1 MKRVPTIVFLLL
13 LCYPASV
20 RAIGVAGLVTKIHD
34 GKSLAVTNAN
44 RNLEVLL
51 EGLDIP
57 EQGQEFADVARQHL
71 ADLVL
76 GKAVYVRYTGIQPSG
91 RLIAKVYLN
100 DMDVGLQVIRD
111 GVAWYDRGANGTLT
125 DAERGIYADSEQ
137 AARDER
143 RGMWQ
148 YGSPM
153 PPWEWRRAQATKT
166 NAAYRTAQ
174 EKTGKNRKGLRTE
187 DLLFARSRNVPGRG
201 KAGAREKPNQKPLN
215 TPGEDCDF
223 QSYLQDGRISVV
235 YFYADWC
242 PACQGLSPTM
252 DMINNK
258 FANMQVLFMNIGNWN
273 TPVARKYAVSFVP
286 YLKIYDEKGQL
297 IVEGPAARGWLDRT
311 IQERNQRGR

>member
-1 MKRVPTIVFLLL
+1 MIVFLLS

-20 RAIGVAGLVTKIHD
+20 RAIGVAGFVTQIHD
-34 GKSLAVTNAN
+34 GKSLAVTNEN

-57 EQGQEFADVARQHL
+57 ERGQEYANASRQHL

-76 GKAVYVRYTGIQPSG
+76 GKQVYIKYTGIESNG
-91 RLIAKVYLN
+91 RLIAKVYWN

-111 GVAWYDRGANGTLT
+111 GVAWYDRSTNSPLT
-125 DAERGIYADSEQ
+125 DAERRIYAGSEQ

-153 PPWEWRRAQATKT
+153 PPWEWRRAQITKT
-166 NAAYRTAQ
+166 YAAPRRAPGAT
-174 EKTGKNRKGLRTE
+174 RKGLRTE
-187 DLLFARSRNVPGRG
+187 DLLFARSRRIRG
-201 KAGAREKPNQKPLN
+201 GGNSSKTVAREKPNQKPLN
-215 TPGEDCDF
+215 TPGQDYDY
-223 QSYLQDGRISVV
+223 QSYLLDGRISVV

-242 PACQGLSPTM
+242 PACQGLGPTM
-252 DMINNK
+252 DMVHNR
-258 FANMQVLFMNIGNWN
+258 FSSMQVLFMNIGNWN
-273 TPVARKYAVSFVP
+273 SPVARKYGISFVP

-297 IVEGPAARGWLDRT
+297 IVEGVAARGWLDRT
-311 IQERNQRGR
+311 IQERIQRGR

>member
-1 MKRVPTIVFLLL
+1 MKHIPTFFFLFL
-13 LCYPASV
+13 LCYPPSA
-20 RAIGVAGLVTKIHD
+20 RAIGVAGFVTQIHD
-34 GKSLAVTNAN
+34 GKSLAVSNEN

-57 EQGQEFADVARQHL
+57 EQGQEYADVSRQHL

-76 GKAVYVRYTGIQPSG
+76 GKEVYIKYTGIQRNG
-91 RLIAKVYLN
+91 RLIAKVYLK

-111 GVAWYDRGANGTLT
+111 GVAWYDRSANSPLT
-125 DAERGIYADSEQ
+125 DAERRIYAESEQ

-153 PPWEWRRAQATKT
+153 PPWEWRRAQTTKT
-166 NAAYRTAQ
+166 YAASGRAPGST
-174 EKTGKNRKGLRTE
+174 RKGLRTE
-187 DLLFARSRNVPGRG
+187 DLLFARSRNARGRG
-201 KAGAREKPNQKPLN
+201 NSSKAAAREKPNQKPLN
-215 TPGEDCDF
+215 SPGQDCDY
-223 QSYLQDGRISVV
+223 QTYLLDGRISVV

-252 DMINNK
+252 DMVHNR
-258 FANMQVLFMNIGNWN
+258 FSNMQVLFMNIGNWN
-273 TPVARKYAVSFVP
+273 SPVAQKYAISFVP

-297 IVEGPAARGWLDRT
+297 IVEGVAARGWLDRT
-311 IQERNQRGR
+311 IQERIQSGR